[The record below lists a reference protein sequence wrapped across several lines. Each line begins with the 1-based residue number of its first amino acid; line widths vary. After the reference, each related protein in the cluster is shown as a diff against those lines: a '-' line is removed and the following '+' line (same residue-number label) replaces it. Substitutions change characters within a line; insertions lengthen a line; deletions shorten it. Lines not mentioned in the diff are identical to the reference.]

1 MFKGTTEDV
10 SRGKV
15 EIKQPMTLGEVK
27 IFHKLLV
34 GEAECGRQSEDENS
48 SLWDFFFNPLG
59 IYRGAKETRQTIALS
74 HRTHLASVSKG

>member
-1 MFKGTTEDV
+1 MSKG
-10 SRGKV
+10 RV
-15 EIKQPMTLGEVK
+15 EIKQPVTLQGVK

-48 SLWDFFFNPLG
+48 SLWDFFNPLG

-74 HRTHLASVSKG
+74 HRIHLASVSKG